1 MGRPKGSKNKSAI
14 VKNPQP
20 AVVKPKKQKQELV
33 VLDKNVVVEGST
45 YPIMTHKPLTTN
57 EAMMMVRKLLAPD
70 TIIFSCQPS
79 DDPYVP
85 LQVIYVHNGIRDLL
99 GAITPDEARNVD
111 IIQMFKDTLA
121 ALKEQPQSSPE
132 VVAAKQEEDE
142 MAAYLAQTQDA
153 KHILETAG
161 KVTVVL
167 DEALDFVWLGVPY
180 SVPAGVSEVP
190 SPLVEL
196 IGNRNKLMGE
206 VAARIDKVVRADN
219 IMAQMPTRQQYPMQP
234 GEAVA

>member
-1 MGRPKGSKNKSAI
+1 MGRPKGSKNKNAI

-20 AVVKPKKQKQELV
+20 AVVKPKKQKAEV
-33 VLDKNVVVEGST
+33 VLA
-45 YPIMTHKPLTTN
+45 PIFVKPLTTN

-85 LQVIYVHNGIRDLL
+85 FQVIYVHDGIRDNL
-99 GAITPDEARNVD
+99 GPMSPEDARNVD
-111 IIQMFKDTLA
+111 TIQSFRDTLT
-121 ALKEQPQSSPE
+121 ALKEQPQASPE

-142 MAAYLAQTQDA
+142 MAAYLTQTQDA
-153 KHILETAG
+153 KHMLEAAG
-161 KVTVVL
+161 KVPVLL
-167 DEALDFVWLGVPY
+167 DEPLDFVWMGVPY
-180 SVPAGVSEVP
+180 SVPAGASEVP

-206 VAARIDKVVRADN
+206 VAARIDKVVRADA
-219 IMAQMPTRQQYPMQP
+219 IQATMPTRQQYPMQP
-234 GEAVA
+234 GEEVA